1 LLRSSPFE
9 HDNIG
14 VSRGRSFPD
23 GFREEQNLG
32 IRRLAAELPRNW
44 IWSIASRLIGR
55 AFTWMETEIDDWI
68 QEEISGSRL
77 AAELAF
83 LMFIQFEDDDLS
95 D

>member
-1 LLRSSPFE
+1 
-9 HDNIG
+9 
-14 VSRGRSFPD
+14 
-23 GFREEQNLG
+23 
-32 IRRLAAELPRNW
+32 
-44 IWSIASRLIGR
+44 
-55 AFTWMETEIDDWI
+55 METEIDDWI